1 MMKNKYPGDLVD
13 DVARGATG
21 AVRNL
26 VSSVAGGLRGAGESV
41 QSALDQPAKAVG
53 VQDSPARILDD
64 PIKGVVGA
72 WENAINQGILRSIEI
87 VGDGI
92 TSGLDRIPKTLT
104 NLGGGRGNGFL
115 SRFRM

>member
-1 MMKNKYPGDLVD
+1 MNQYPGDLLD
-13 DVARGATG
+13 NVARGATG

-41 QSALDQPAKAVG
+41 QSALDQPAQAVG
-53 VQDSPARILDD
+53 VSDSPARILDD
-64 PIKGVVGA
+64 PLKGLVGA
-72 WENAINQGILRSIEI
+72 WENGINQGIIRSIEM

-104 NLGGGRGNGFL
+104 NIGGNREGGLFA
-115 SRFRM
+115 RFRR